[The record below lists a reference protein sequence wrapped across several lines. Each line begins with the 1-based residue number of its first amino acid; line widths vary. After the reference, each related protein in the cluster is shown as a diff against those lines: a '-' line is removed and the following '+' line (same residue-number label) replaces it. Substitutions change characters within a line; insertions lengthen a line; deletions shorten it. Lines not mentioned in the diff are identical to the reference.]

1 MVGPEQPLVDGVV
14 DALVLK
20 GIHTFGPTAA
30 AAQIESSKAFSKAFM
45 KRQGIPTAPHE
56 TFVKAR
62 RAEAVKFIE
71 TNWPVV
77 VKASGLC
84 AGKGVLLPATKAEA
98 IAAFDEVQG
107 SFGAAGDEV
116 VIEKRLEG
124 REVSVFAL
132 TDGENVVCLPP
143 AQDYKRA
150 LDYDQGLNT
159 GGMGAIC
166 LVEVLREGF
175 AARVFQCNLIG
186 GVEAESLSGAPVTAG
201 GH

>member
-1 MVGPEQPLVDGVV
+1 M
-14 DALVLK
+14 
-20 GIHTFGPTAA
+20 
-30 AAQIESSKAFSKAFM
+30 
-45 KRQGIPTAPHE
+45 
-56 TFVKAR
+56 
-62 RAEAVKFIE
+62 
-71 TNWPVV
+71 
-77 VKASGLC
+77 
-84 AGKGVLLPATKAEA
+84 LPATKAEA

-166 LVEVLREGF
+166 PVEVLREGF
-175 AARVFQCNLIG
+175 AARIFQCNLIG
-186 GVEAESLSGAPVTAG
+186 GLKLRVSRVHPLQREAATKAEIAFRFVEIVHPRLEQRKATQGRSCLV
-201 GH
+201 